1 MMMCYVKTQHELIL
15 LFCLL
20 FCCYSVNFVF
30 TNITAQQEAKITL
43 TLPVAGPTLQKV
55 KR

>member
-1 MMMCYVKTQHELIL
+1 MKLFGNAVVKASWGQ
-15 LFCLL
+15 
-20 FCCYSVNFVF
+20 SVNFVF
-30 TNITAQQEAKITL
+30 TNITAQEEAKITL